1 MLAPAAQA
9 IECIMAEATE
19 TLVEQP
25 FFTIADLASRWR
37 CSRASVYNV
46 LRGELVVDFAP
57 RPGRKGRKLV
67 SAEVVRQIENRRAR
81 RLT

>member
-1 MLAPAAQA
+1 LTELKNALA
-9 IECIMAEATE
+9 
-19 TLVEQP
+19 EQL
-25 FFTIADLASRWR
+25 FYTIADLAARWR
-37 CSRASVYNV
+37 CSRASVYNI

>member
-1 MLAPAAQA
+1 MTEGKNALA
-9 IECIMAEATE
+9 
-19 TLVEQP
+19 EQP
-25 FFTIADLASRWR
+25 FYTIADLAGRWR
-37 CSRASVYNV
+37 CSRASVYNI

-67 SAEVVRQIENRRAR
+67 SAEVVRQIENHRAR